1 MLSRSREFQPDH
13 SFCHGDSIVGVTTHL
28 ASEPKLVNKREPIG
42 GKDCLLFLIATFFG
56 TKFDTLAG
64 GVLATFLQLIRIRQW
79 TKNIFVLAAFVF
91 TRGWEEAADIRAI
104 TLALIAMCLI
114 SSATY
119 VVNDIVDH
127 QKDQQHP
134 KKKHRPIASGKIKI
148 DQAVGIALIL
158 FVLGL
163 ASAVISRPETLL
175 VLSAYLAIQ
184 VAYNFGLRNQAV
196 IDVGCIAAGFVI
208 RVILGAVAIN
218 AQVSGWI
225 LLCTATVAL
234 MIGFG
239 KRRHEFMLKS
249 QLGGETRRSL
259 SDYTQQSLDVLVAMS
274 ATCAAM
280 SYSVYSIESPT
291 AQIYP
296 ALILTTPWVL
306 FGICRYVILVFGV
319 GETGEPE
326 SLVLGDKQLLIVF
339 AGYTLSA
346 ILALKRLPLPFLIQ

>member
-1 MLSRSREFQPDH
+1 MLAN
-13 SFCHGDSIVGVTTHL
+13 L
-28 ASEPKLVNKREPIG
+28 
-42 GKDCLLFLIATFFG
+42 
-56 TKFDTLAG
+56 
-64 GVLATFLQLIRIRQW
+64 LQLIRIRQW

-91 TRGWEEAADIRAI
+91 TRGWEEAAEIRAI
-104 TLALIAMCLI
+104 TLAFIAMCLI

-134 KKKHRPIASGKIKI
+134 KKKYRPVASGKIKI
-148 DQAVGIALIL
+148 DHAIGIALIL

-163 ASAVISRPETLL
+163 ASAFISRPETLL
-175 VLSAYLAIQ
+175 VLFAYLAIQ

-208 RVILGAVAIN
+208 RVVLGAVAIN

-291 AQIYP
+291 AHTYP
-296 ALILTTPWVL
+296 ALILTTPWVI
-306 FGICRYVILVFGV
+306 FGICRYVILVFGT

-326 SLVLGDKQLLIVF
+326 SLILGDKQLLIVF
-339 AGYTLSA
+339 AGYALSA

>member
-1 MLSRSREFQPDH
+1 MLAN
-13 SFCHGDSIVGVTTHL
+13 L
-28 ASEPKLVNKREPIG
+28 
-42 GKDCLLFLIATFFG
+42 
-56 TKFDTLAG
+56 
-64 GVLATFLQLIRIRQW
+64 LQLIRIRQW

-91 TRGWEEAADIRAI
+91 TRGWEDASHVREIVLAI
-104 TLALIAMCLI
+104 LGMCLV

-119 VVNDIVDH
+119 VFNDIVDYK
-127 QKDQQHP
+127 KDQLHP
-134 KKKHRPIASGKIKI
+134 KKRLRPIASGAIGVDKAI
-148 DQAVGIALIL
+148 GIALL
-158 FVLGL
+158 LLTLGVGAAL
-163 ASAVISRPETLL
+163 LSRPETLL
-175 VLSAYLAIQ
+175 VMFAYLVIQ
-184 VAYNFGLRNQAV
+184 VAYNAGLRNQAV

-208 RVILGAVAIN
+208 RVILGAVAIS

-291 AQIYP
+291 ARLYP

-306 FGICRYVILVFGV
+306 FGICRYVILVFGT

-326 SLVLGDKQLLIVF
+326 SLILGDRQLLIVF
-339 AGYTLSA
+339 VGYALSA
-346 ILALKRLPLPFLIQ
+346 VLALKRLPLPFLIQ

>member
-1 MLSRSREFQPDH
+1 
-13 SFCHGDSIVGVTTHL
+13 
-28 ASEPKLVNKREPIG
+28 
-42 GKDCLLFLIATFFG
+42 
-56 TKFDTLAG
+56 
-64 GVLATFLQLIRIRQW
+64 
-79 TKNIFVLAAFVF
+79 
-91 TRGWEEAADIRAI
+91 
-104 TLALIAMCLI
+104 
-114 SSATY
+114 
-119 VVNDIVDH
+119 
-127 QKDQQHP
+127 
-134 KKKHRPIASGKIKI
+134 
-148 DQAVGIALIL
+148 
-158 FVLGL
+158 
-163 ASAVISRPETLL
+163 
-175 VLSAYLAIQ
+175 LAIQ

-291 AQIYP
+291 AHTYP

-306 FGICRYVILVFGV
+306 FGICRYVILVFGT

-339 AGYTLSA
+339 AGYALSA

>member
-1 MLSRSREFQPDH
+1 MD
-13 SFCHGDSIVGVTTHL
+13 
-28 ASEPKLVNKREPIG
+28 
-42 GKDCLLFLIATFFG
+42 FLIATFFG

-64 GVLATFLQLIRIRQW
+64 GVLANLLQLIRIRQW

-91 TRGWEEAADIRAI
+91 TRGWED
-104 TLALIAMCLI
+104 ALHVREIAFAVLAMCLM

-119 VVNDIVDH
+119 IVNDIVDH
-127 QKDQQHP
+127 KKDQLHP
-134 KKKHRPIASGKIKI
+134 KKRLRPIASGAISVDKAI
-148 DQAVGIALIL
+148 GIALML
-158 FVLGL
+158 FGLGIVFGL
-163 ASAVISRPETLL
+163 LSRPETLL
-175 VLSAYLAIQ
+175 VLFAYLLIQ
-184 VAYNFGLRNQAV
+184 VAYNAGLRNQAV

-208 RVILGAVAIN
+208 RVILGAVAIS

-291 AQIYP
+291 AAVYP

-306 FGICRYVILVFGV
+306 FGICRYVILVFGD

-326 SLVLGDKQLLIVF
+326 SLVLGDRQLLVVF
-339 AGYTLSA
+339 AGYAVSA
-346 ILALKRLPLPFLIQ
+346 VLALKKLPLPFLVQ